1 MRTNNGSNRLIK
13 WIVMAGDFVL
23 LNLIIQLIANIYWRV
38 DSWPERSLEIFILV
52 NNLALLIAQLRF
64 STIIHLRLIGAGD
77 LLQRMVLNDNKQSIN
92 GGGLQ

>member
-1 MRTNNGSNRLIK
+1 MRRNSGSNRLIK
-13 WIVMAGDFVL
+13 GIVMAGDFAL

-38 DSWPERSLEIFILV
+38 DCWPERSLEIFILV

-64 STIIHLRLIGAGD
+64 STIIHMRLIGAGD

>member
-1 MRTNNGSNRLIK
+1 
-13 WIVMAGDFVL
+13 MAGDFVL

-38 DSWPERSLEIFILV
+38 DCWPERSLEIFILV

-77 LLQRMVLNDNKQSIN
+77 LLQRMVLNDNKQSMGEDYN
-92 GGGLQ
+92 EKQ

>member
-1 MRTNNGSNRLIK
+1 MRSNNGSSRLIK
-13 WIVMAGDFVL
+13 WIVMFGDFVL
-23 LNLIIQLIANIYWRV
+23 LNLIIQFVASVYWRV
-38 DSWPERSLEIFILV
+38 DNWPERSLEIFILV

-92 GGGLQ
+92 GGGSQ

>member
-1 MRTNNGSNRLIK
+1 
-13 WIVMAGDFVL
+13 MAGDFVL

-38 DSWPERSLEIFILV
+38 DCWPERSLEIFILV

-92 GGGLQ
+92 GGGSQ